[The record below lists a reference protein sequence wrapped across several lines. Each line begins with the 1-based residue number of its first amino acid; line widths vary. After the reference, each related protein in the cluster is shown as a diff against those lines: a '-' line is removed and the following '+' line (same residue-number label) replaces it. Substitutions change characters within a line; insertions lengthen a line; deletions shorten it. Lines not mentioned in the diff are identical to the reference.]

1 VAAKASDN
9 CFMLNKQKNV
19 QSVYVNH
26 LHRLML
32 MKLQIFLKSNILNL
46 IITINSFRAMTSF
59 KRVVVIFIISNSQL
73 SGGANETNK

>member
-1 VAAKASDN
+1 
-9 CFMLNKQKNV
+9 MLNKQKNV

>member
-1 VAAKASDN
+1 
-9 CFMLNKQKNV
+9 MPNKQKIV